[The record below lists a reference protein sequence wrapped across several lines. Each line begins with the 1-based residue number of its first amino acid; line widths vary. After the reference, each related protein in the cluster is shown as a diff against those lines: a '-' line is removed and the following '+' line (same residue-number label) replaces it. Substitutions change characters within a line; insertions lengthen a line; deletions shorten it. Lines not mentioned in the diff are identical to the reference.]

1 LQLQTSN
8 VDGNISGT
16 SQQYCRCLF
25 TYRCKPEDKNL
36 YKDHMQKNLGYANIT
51 NYKSNTY
58 RSEGYKKKKIKH
70 DILPSTQ
77 IGDGSM

>member
-1 LQLQTSN
+1 
-8 VDGNISGT
+8 
-16 SQQYCRCLF
+16 
-25 TYRCKPEDKNL
+25 
-36 YKDHMQKNLGYANIT
+36 MQKNLGYANIT

-58 RSEGYKKKKIKH
+58 RSEGYKKKKKKIKH